1 MIRAYPALNRRQR
14 ALLTAVHQLGLTT
27 DLALSAA
34 AVGAGEDALD
44 QSTIVR
50 WRKGEGHAPLGLL
63 PVLLDHVDDPAAV
76 LDLLARPLGLQVVP
90 VPSTVGLRSVQ
101 TEALEVVAAAM
112 AIVDAHT
119 RGSSAAQIVSMARTL
134 AREAAELGAAAG
146 AEAK

>member
-1 MIRAYPALNRRQR
+1 
-14 ALLTAVHQLGLTT
+14 
-27 DLALSAA
+27 
-34 AVGAGEDALD
+34 
-44 QSTIVR
+44 
-50 WRKGEGHAPLGLL
+50 
-63 PVLLDHVDDPAAV
+63 
-76 LDLLARPLGLQVVP
+76 VP

-119 RGSSAAQIVSMARTL
+119 RGASAAQIVSMARTL